1 MEDIAELQP
10 DRVTL
15 SAIGILVANAGLLFL
30 YVAYDLTLYQ
40 LVIVYWWEC
49 LWIGVFSALKLIVAS
64 MIGDPYENRYVNVSG
79 GSGLLLSFMTIMTF
93 GGAFMTLVM
102 GLGIV
107 IFLVP
112 NSLGAVQQEEL
123 LREGGYA
130 LVLGSILLATGHG
143 LSFVINFLFFGE
155 YREARVRAL
164 VVAPF
169 KRCFSLLGSI
179 AIVFAVASLV
189 PELASM
195 TGFAAA
201 IIVLKLLADYRL
213 HMAER
218 KAFRIR
224 S

>member
-15 SAIGILVANAGLLFL
+15 SAIGIMAANAGLLFL
-30 YVAYDLTLYQ
+30 YIAYDLTLYQ

-64 MIGDPYENRYVNVSG
+64 VIGDPYENRYVNVSG
-79 GSGLLLSFMTIMTF
+79 GGGLLLSFMTIMTF

-102 GLGIV
+102 AIGIA

-112 NSLGAVQQEEL
+112 NMLGAAQPEEL
-123 LREGGYA
+123 VREGGYA
-130 LVLGSILLATGHG
+130 LILASVLLSAGHG

-155 YREARVRAL
+155 YREARARQLIVT
-164 VVAPF
+164 PF
-169 KRCFSLLGSI
+169 KRCFALLASI
-179 AIVFAVASLV
+179 AVVFGVAALV

-201 IIVLKLLADYRL
+201 LIVLKLLADYRL

-218 KAFRIR
+218 KVFQVR